1 MIEHI
6 PFVFHFQQQNRVWK
20 KNNHVLGFFFFEL
33 FDAVVGVDDLDE
45 VEAETGVEVRLGL
58 DDVWSLAVGA
68 LRRKSSVW
76 ER

>member
-6 PFVFHFQQQNRVWK
+6 PFVFHFQQQNLGLK

-33 FDAVVGVDDLDE
+33 FDAVDGVDDLDE
-45 VEAETGVEVRLGL
+45 VAAEIGVEVRLGL
-58 DDVWSLAVGA
+58 DDVWSLAGGT